1 MPFGDALAKE
11 KRAAIKKS
19 LTLIVQSVT
28 IEKDF
33 KKGGLSVT
41 NEERE
46 AMFGNMNILET
57 EVAIK
62 FIKDSFER
70 ELADALELTRVSA
83 PLFVFPESGLND
95 DLNGVERPVSFDI
108 LKIHKDV
115 QVVQSLAK
123 WKRLAL
129 KKYGF
134 ECGTGL

>member
-1 MPFGDALAKE
+1 MPFGDAPAKE

-62 FIKDSFER
+62 FI
-70 ELADALELTRVSA
+70 
-83 PLFVFPESGLND
+83 
-95 DLNGVERPVSFDI
+95 
-108 LKIHKDV
+108 
-115 QVVQSLAK
+115 
-123 WKRLAL
+123 
-129 KKYGF
+129 
-134 ECGTGL
+134 

>member
-70 ELADALELTRVSA
+70 ELADAS
-83 PLFVFPESGLND
+83 
-95 DLNGVERPVSFDI
+95 
-108 LKIHKDV
+108 
-115 QVVQSLAK
+115 
-123 WKRLAL
+123 
-129 KKYGF
+129 
-134 ECGTGL
+134 